1 MKSGLTMWVWMVL
14 AMLLHLGG
22 YLAAL
27 MTHPFE
33 IPSSLFPEPEV
44 PPPSIEDILENK
56 TRDIDWYLKTT
67 ELDRFVE
74 ELNERRKAIEI
85 KELSLRNLE
94 ARIATE
100 KEELKSLKEEIER
113 RHELLSQQII
123 TVRANEAANLRVLAQ
138 SYSEMDPASTVRIFT
153 HMENALVVKILSLM
167 KPEIVAAVFGEMSKP
182 GDRPENQAMIR
193 RAAVLTEQ
201 LRLHNKERQSQ

>member
-1 MKSGLTMWVWMVL
+1 MKNGMSVWIWMVM

-27 MTHPFE
+27 ITHPFE
-33 IPSSLFPEPEV
+33 IPSSLFPAPEV
-44 PPPSIEDILENK
+44 APPSIEEILENK

-74 ELNERRKAIEI
+74 ELNERRKAIEV

-94 ARIATE
+94 AHIATE
-100 KEELKSLKEEIER
+100 KEELKTLKQEIER

-167 KPEIVAAVFGEMSKP
+167 KPEIVAAIFGEMSKP
-182 GDRPENQAMIR
+182 GTGPENQAMIR

-201 LRLHNKERQSQ
+201 LRLHNKERQTQ

>member
-1 MKSGLTMWVWMVL
+1 
-14 AMLLHLGG
+14 
-22 YLAAL
+22 
-27 MTHPFE
+27 
-33 IPSSLFPEPEV
+33 
-44 PPPSIEDILENK
+44 
-56 TRDIDWYLKTT
+56 
-67 ELDRFVE
+67 
-74 ELNERRKAIEI
+74 
-85 KELSLRNLE
+85 
-94 ARIATE
+94 
-100 KEELKSLKEEIER
+100 
-113 RHELLSQQII
+113 
-123 TVRANEAANLRVLAQ
+123 LAQ